1 MENFTMK
8 EFLTIAS
15 FVVAS
20 AATAVTAT
28 AHEGHAHKVMG
39 TVVSISAEQIEVSTA
54 DGKKEVIALAKET
67 VFKKDKALAAAK
79 DVMVGMRVVLS
90 VVEKEGKKSVSE
102 VMLAAMAM
110 PAATPH
116 KH

>member
-1 MENFTMK
+1 MK
-8 EFLTIAS
+8 FLTTVT

-20 AATAVTAT
+20 AAIAATAS

-39 TVVSISAEQIEVSTA
+39 TVVSITAEQIEVTTA
-54 DGKKEVIALAKET
+54 DGKKEAIPLTKQT
-67 VFKKDKALAAAK
+67 VFKKDKSAAAAK
-79 DVMVGMRVVLS
+79 DVMAGMHVVLS
-90 VVEKEGKKSVSE
+90 VVEKDGKKSVTE
-102 VMLAAMAM
+102 VLLGAMAM

>member
-1 MENFTMK
+1 MK
-8 EFLTIAS
+8 KFLIIAS
-15 FVVAS
+15 FLVAS
-20 AATAVTAT
+20 AAAAVTAL

-39 TVVSISAEQIEVSTA
+39 TVVSITSEQIEVTTA
-54 DGKKEVIALAKET
+54 DGKKEAIALTKET
-67 VFKKDKALAAAK
+67 VFKKDKALATAK

-90 VVEKEGKKSVSE
+90 VIEKEEKKSVSE
-102 VMLAAMAM
+102 VMIGAMAM

>member
-8 EFLTIAS
+8 KVLTIAS

-20 AATAVTAT
+20 AAIAVAAT

-39 TVVSISAEQIEVSTA
+39 AVVSISAEQIEVSTA
-54 DGKKEVIALAKET
+54 DGKKEAIALTKET

-90 VVEKEGKKSVSE
+90 VVGKEGKMSVSE
-102 VMLAAMAM
+102 VMIGAMAM
-110 PAATPH
+110 PAAPPH

>member
-1 MENFTMK
+1 MK
-8 EFLTIAS
+8 KFLTIAS

-20 AATAVTAT
+20 TAIAVTAT

-39 TVVSISAEQIEVSTA
+39 TVVSITAEEIEVTTA
-54 DGKKEVIALAKET
+54 DGKRAAIALTKET
-67 VFKKDKALAAAK
+67 VFKKEKALAAAK

-102 VMLAAMAM
+102 VMVGAMAM